1 MFAKDT
7 KITRVAIYFEAN
19 IRGSMKS
26 MLIAYL
32 FLQVVVGPR
41 TEILDIVPEWPGSEH
56 DSRIFQ
62 NSRIYMRYTERQL
75 NGMLIGD
82 AGYPSLPFL
91 LTPINNPVTD
101 EEIRFV

>member
-1 MFAKDT
+1 
-7 KITRVAIYFEAN
+7 
-19 IRGSMKS
+19 
-26 MLIAYL
+26 
-32 FLQVVVGPR
+32 
-41 TEILDIVPEWPGSEH
+41 
-56 DSRIFQ
+56 
-62 NSRIYMRYTERQL
+62 MRYTERQL